1 MSNFVTNT
9 QVFYLRFKQMA
20 LVSWKNVLGVGFGVF
35 VVITLYGFN
44 PIWPDNTYRS
54 ELLTSKVGRAYAQG
68 ATDA

>member
-1 MSNFVTNT
+1 
-9 QVFYLRFKQMA
+9 MA

-54 ELLTSKVGRAYAQG
+54 ELLTSKVGRAYKEG